1 MSRNED
7 SNSNF
12 GRDAVEELL
21 VRAVPRPLPPAAEE
35 AVVRDAIHAE
45 WRRLT
50 SRRRLRRRGIG
61 VGMAATALLG
71 IAVGVYQLRM
81 PAPIAAPVATIT
93 KSFGSLF
100 IVDAA
105 SELRAAD
112 ADTRLVVGQTIVTG
126 EDSGVG
132 LEWGRGGSLR
142 IDAQTRIRVVAPDA
156 VYLESGRVYFDSA
169 PSPLISSAL
178 GSESIDATNVL
189 SIETRHGV
197 VTHIGTQFMAAA
209 DRERLAV
216 SVREGRVRVSGM
228 RYAVTAVAGQQL
240 TVSGAGRPGV
250 ANIAAFGDAWRWV
263 EATSPP
269 VSLDGRSVHDFLTWI
284 SRETG
289 LTLEY
294 GSDAARALAE
304 ASELRGLV
312 QTEPT
317 EALQI
322 YAGSVDLDWRS
333 RGGALYVTATDVH
346 VD

>member
-1 MSRNED
+1 MSRIED
-7 SNSNF
+7 NNPKF

-21 VRAVPRPLPPAAEE
+21 VRAAPRPLPSAADE
-35 AVVRDAIHAE
+35 AVVRDATHAE
-45 WRRLT
+45 WLRLT

-61 VGMAATALLG
+61 FGIAATVLLAIAL
-71 IAVGVYQLRM
+71 GVNELRE
-81 PAPIAAPVATIT
+81 PVLIPAPVAKIA
-93 KSFGSLF
+93 KSFGLLY

-112 ADTRLVVGQTIVTG
+112 ADTQLAVGQTIVTG
-126 EDSGVG
+126 EKSGVG

-142 IDAQTRIRVVAPDA
+142 IDAKTRVRVISADS
-156 VYLESGRVYFDSA
+156 VYLEYGRVYFDSA
-169 PSPLISSAL
+169 PSPLISSAV
-178 GSESIDATNVL
+178 GSESNDATSVL
-189 SIETRHGV
+189 SIDTRHGAV
-197 VTHIGTQFMAAA
+197 SHIGTQFMAAA

-216 SVREGRVRVSGM
+216 SVREGRVRVSGA

-240 TVSGAGRPGV
+240 TVSGTGRPGV

-312 QTEPT
+312 QSEPT
-317 EALQI
+317 KALQI

-333 RGGALYVTATDVH
+333 KGGALYVTATDVH